1 MKKALYIFLCL
12 IILLWVYLG
21 GYIHSGSQHIPPHF
35 HANFAVFINGEKV
48 DFTDDTYME
57 DVAGCSLTNTV
68 YPKDRAHLHENNGD
82 TIHIHNDG
90 VAWGHFFANNNI
102 YFWENFLRMDDGI
115 IYESYKTLGVSYIL
129 NGVKVENP
137 YNTLIHSEDKLLVS
151 YGDNQSDEQL
161 NELYWQVSS
170 NAWEYN
176 SKYDPGSCGGTNE
189 SGIKVLLREFIHSF
203 YTMEH

>member
-1 MKKALYIFLCL
+1 MKKALYIFLTLVVL
-12 IILLWVYLG
+12 IWVYLG
-21 GYIHSGSQHIPPHF
+21 GYIHSWSQHIPPHF

-48 DFTDDTYME
+48 DFTADEYME

-82 TIHIHNDG
+82 TIHIHNEG

-102 YFWENFLRMDDGI
+102 YFSDDFLKMDDGKM
-115 IYESYKTLGVSYIL
+115 YENIEDTWMRFIL
-129 NGVKVENP
+129 NGEVIDNP
-137 YNTLIHSEDKLLVS
+137 YNRLIESEDKLLVS
-151 YGDNQSDEQL
+151 YWTHLSDLFIDEM
-161 NELYWQVSS
+161 YSQVSS

-189 SGIKVLLREFIHSF
+189 NGIKVLLREFIHSF
-203 YTMEH
+203 HTMKH